1 MTQNLDA
8 QKLGA
13 VLSQQ
18 YKPTR
23 IVDSH
28 QHLWAISERPYEWLS
43 PDLEV
48 LYRDYRM
55 SDIQQS
61 LDAAGISATVLV
73 QASDSYADTFAM
85 VSEANANP
93 QIVAVVGWVA
103 MDRPAEARI
112 ALDAYRELGVV
123 RGIRA
128 LTHGY
133 EQLDWIGRS
142 DVAETLDMISEEQL
156 TLDYV
161 ATGPEHREAIQEVSG
176 SHPELKI
183 VLDHF
188 TKPDIAGG
196 EWEPWAESMRKLSEL
211 PNVYSKVS
219 GLNTLSKPDWQADDW
234 RPYLKFMVEQFG
246 SERLMIGSDWPFARL
261 NGEFEEV
268 WNGLVE
274 ILGEY
279 STKQQDD
286 IFFRTAESFYRLR

>member
-1 MTQNLDA
+1 M
-8 QKLGA
+8 
-13 VLSQQ
+13 
-18 YKPTR
+18 
-23 IVDSH
+23 DSH

-61 LDAAGISATVLV
+61 LDAAGIGSTVLV

-85 VSEANANP
+85 VSEANANS

-142 DVAETLDMISEEQL
+142 DVAETLDMISAEQL

-161 ATGPEHREAIQEVSG
+161 ATGPEHREAIQEVSR

-261 NGEFEEV
+261 NGEFQEV

>member
-1 MTQNLDA
+1 M
-8 QKLGA
+8 QKIGA

-18 YKPTR
+18 HKPSR

-43 PDLEV
+43 PDLEI

-61 LDAAGISATVLV
+61 LDAAGIGSTVLV

-85 VSEANANP
+85 VSEANANS

-161 ATGPEHREAIQEVSG
+161 ATGPEHREAILEVAG

-261 NGEFEEV
+261 NGEFEAV